1 MLVIELITSG
11 ASIIYVNTK
20 CVWSI
25 LLWMEAPQQGR
36 QGHTHQVS
44 CYYFC
49 SYIILKDNQKRLTRL
64 VCGSP
69 SNYHSVFSPAK
80 PKLAVSSVL
89 QSAVDVHTLK
99 MTSSLRFH
107 CAHSCARVIKKYWQT
122 GCDIRK
128 IPWLTINQ
136 PLLSFPLLTS
146 V

>member
-25 LLWMEAPQQGR
+25 PHLMEAPQKGR

-49 SYIILKDNQKRLTRL
+49 SYYLDIQKRLTWL

-69 SNYHSVFSPAK
+69 FNYHSVLSPATCLGSGFTAHYYVCD
-80 PKLAVSSVL
+80 PRSDLYISTDLVPSWLFS
-89 QSAVDVHTLK
+89 QSCIQTLK
-99 MTSSLRFH
+99 MTSLLQCH
-107 CAHSCARVIKKYWQT
+107 CAQVRA
-122 GCDIRK
+122 
-128 IPWLTINQ
+128 
-136 PLLSFPLLTS
+136 
-146 V
+146 